1 MQMTV
6 LMTEKEDEISML
18 RKLEDYL
25 EKKKLELDANK
36 TKIVSF
42 QKEDEK

>member
-18 RKLEDYL
+18 RKLDDYL
-25 EKKKLELDANK
+25 ERKKLELDANK

-42 QKEDEK
+42 QEEDEK